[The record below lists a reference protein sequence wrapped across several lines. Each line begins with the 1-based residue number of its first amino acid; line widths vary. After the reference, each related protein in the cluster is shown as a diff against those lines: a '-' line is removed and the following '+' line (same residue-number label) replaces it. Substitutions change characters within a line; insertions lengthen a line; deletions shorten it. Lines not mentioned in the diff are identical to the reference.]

1 MSWIHA
7 ARTRLRLLFARRA
20 AEARMNDE
28 RIGRNYAEALLTLA
42 RKDGEQEEWGA
53 LMDAISVGMRE
64 NQTLRTFLESPKLS
78 AARKIQILEKA
89 MGRGVPKLFMRFLE
103 TVIMKRRQMLIP
115 EIASEYRQLIDDS
128 EDRVHVN
135 VTVARE
141 LAGPEKDALA
151 RQLGRLFGKRVVPH
165 MSLNP
170 AILGGVIVKVGDTVM
185 DGSVRRRLASLKQR
199 MLATA
204 AR

>member
-1 MSWIHA
+1 
-7 ARTRLRLLFARRA
+7 
-20 AEARMNDE
+20 MNDE

-42 RKDGEQEEWGA
+42 RKSEEQEEWGA
-53 LMDAISVGMRE
+53 LIEAISVGMSE
-64 NQTLRTFLESPKLS
+64 DPTLRTFLESPKLS
-78 AARKIQILEKA
+78 AARKIEIVEKA
-89 MGRGVPKLFMRFLE
+89 LGRGAPKTFMRFLE

-115 EIASEYRQLIDDS
+115 EIASAYRNLIDES

-165 MSLNP
+165 ISLNP
-170 AILGGVIVKVGDTVM
+170 GILGGVIVKVGDTVM
-185 DGSVRRRLASLKQR
+185 DGSVRRRLASLMQR
-199 MLATA
+199 MLSTVV
-204 AR
+204 R